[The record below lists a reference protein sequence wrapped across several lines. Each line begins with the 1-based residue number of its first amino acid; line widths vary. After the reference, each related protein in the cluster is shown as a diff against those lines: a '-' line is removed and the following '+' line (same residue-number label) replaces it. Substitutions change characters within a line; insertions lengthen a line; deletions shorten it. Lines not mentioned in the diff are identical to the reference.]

1 MAKTDNMMQA
11 MHEMFG
17 VGKGVEKETLTARE
31 GKVGAKHEDENAMK
45 PSTVVAQAAPK
56 KAPEPPAVS
65 VLAEGTSFEG
75 TLNAKGDVEIAGEFK
90 GNIVSEGAVRLRSS
104 VQSGISAKSVELTG
118 CVLTGDVTVSGI
130 VAVGENSKIIGNV
143 SAMELL
149 CAGEIAGDLK
159 ITDSVRL
166 DARARVSGS
175 IVTGAISVE
184 KGASISGNVQIRT
197 ITEEKA

>member
-1 MAKTDNMMQA
+1 MSKSDNMKQA

-17 VGKGVEKETLTARE
+17 VGKGAEKEAPAAASKSVEKPATL
-31 GKVGAKHEDENAMK
+31 
-45 PSTVVAQAAPK
+45 VAQAVPK
-56 KAPEPPAVS
+56 KVPEPVAS
-65 VLAEGTSFEG
+65 LLAEGTSFEG

-104 VQSGISAKSVELTG
+104 IQSGISAKSVELSD

-130 VAVGENSKIIGNV
+130 VAIGENSRIIGNV
-143 SAMELL
+143 SAKELL

-197 ITEEKA
+197 ITEVKA

>member
-1 MAKTDNMMQA
+1 MGKTDNMMQA

-17 VGKGVEKETLTARE
+17 VGKGAEKEEL
-31 GKVGAKHEDENAMK
+31 GAHESANKDAAK
-45 PSTVVAQAAPK
+45 PATVVAQVAPK

-104 VQSGISAKSVELTG
+104 IQSGISAKSVELSD

-130 VAVGENSKIIGNV
+130 VAIGENSRIIGNV
-143 SAMELL
+143 SAKELL

-166 DARARVSGS
+166 DARARVSGG

-197 ITEEKA
+197 ITEVKA